1 MNYSDLQI
9 FVIEDDISIRS
20 LLRRIIEKHF
30 QITILEFGSP
40 VSAFKALGAVV
51 PDLIILDIH
60 TPHISG
66 FSAMQTIAA
75 NERLRKIPVVAC
87 TGDSAPELI
96 KRLIALGVKEYIL
109 KPFDP
114 QVLVERLAILLDEA
128 LIKKEEEAANQEEV
142 NLLITNNNDDDDDE
156 IF

>member
-1 MNYSDLQI
+1 MNLSNLNI

-30 QITILEFGSP
+30 QITIFEFGSP
-40 VSAFKALGAVV
+40 VSAFKAMGSVF

-60 TPHISG
+60 TPHVSG
-66 FSAMQTIAA
+66 FSAMQTIAT
-75 NERLRKIPVVAC
+75 NERLRTIPVVAC

-96 KRLIALGVKEYIL
+96 KRLITLGVKEYIL

-114 QVLVERLAILLDEA
+114 SVLVERLTVLL
-128 LIKKEEEAANQEEV
+128 EEAASKKIENASGEDV
-142 NLLITNNNDDDDDE
+142 NVIITDHESDE
-156 IF
+156 LFLK